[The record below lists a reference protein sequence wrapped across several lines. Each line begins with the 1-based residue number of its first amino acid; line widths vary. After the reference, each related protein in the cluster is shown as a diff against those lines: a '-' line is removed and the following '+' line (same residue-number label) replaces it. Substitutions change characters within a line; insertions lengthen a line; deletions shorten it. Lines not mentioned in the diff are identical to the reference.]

1 MGSPIA
7 GVTHAEAKAICVS
20 LGAHLIT
27 NQEWMTIARNAEQ
40 QPSN

>member
-7 GVTHAEAKAICVS
+7 GVSHTEAKAICTA

-27 NQEWMTIARNAEQ
+27 NQE
-40 QPSN
+40 

>member
-7 GVTHAEAKAICVS
+7 AITHSEAKAICS
-20 LGAHLIT
+20 ALGGHLIT
-27 NQEWMTIARNAEQ
+27 NQEWMTIGRNVDQ

>member
-7 GVTHAEAKAICVS
+7 AVTHNEAKAICTA

-27 NQEWMTIARNAEQ
+27 NQE
-40 QPSN
+40 